1 MLSSFQ
7 KIFSFIHQIFLDLV
21 TLTRHKLYR
30 LFFTS
35 ANVFVFLI
43 LVDGVVE
50 YTHLRLHFFMLFLQ
64 SIIKLN
70 LKSPLMLVL
79 YNVIVIILHFLF
91 LFLELLFSPKVILT
105 AFGLFNSLIHFC
117 VHLHS
122 ML

>member
-7 KIFSFIHQIFLDLV
+7 KTFSFIHQIFLDLV
-21 TLTRHKLYR
+21 TLTRHKLYQ
-30 LFFTS
+30 LFFTF

-79 YNVIVIILHFLF
+79 YIVIVIILHFLF
-91 LFLELLFSPKVILT
+91 LFLELLFSPKVILA

-117 VHLHS
+117 VHLHT